1 MTAKKPK
8 KSPKRDRHSPAFI
21 GVSDNTDIV
30 FTARTLEEAGGKA
43 EELIEKGEY
52 DSLTIL
58 CVVGAWYAEMP
69 PQQIEL
75 KEMELREFL
84 EGED

>member
-8 KSPKRDRHSPAFI
+8 QRTKRDRHNPIFI

-30 FTARTLEEAGGKA
+30 FTAGTLEEAGGKA